1 MVRNLL
7 RCWGALAAIALV
19 GLAHEAYA
27 EKVGVAAAVNPDA
40 FSSLAGKPQSQLNIG
55 KSIFYHERINTTGS
69 GLVQVLL
76 VDGST
81 FTVGPGSDLV
91 IDRFVYDPKKGTG
104 QITASF
110 SKGVMRFVGGK
121 ISKNEG
127 GVTVDTPAGVLAIR
141 GGIWMG
147 KIDSPKDYAL
157 IFVFGRYLKLNGDA
171 AYEFPWGFFAE
182 NGNKEKRPATP
193 DEIRLMVAALSNS
206 SYAGGNQDNVK
217 PNNFQL
223 VNTENMSELIN
234 DATTQRILA
243 AAPATQEPQVSC
255 QELGNCEAP
264 PPPLCDV
271 PGTCGA
277 PGGYAVGVFG
287 QPVKGILQDVL
298 FDPESNSVSF
308 GVSGGETIEV
318 RFNTDG
324 IPIDGRVIRGD
335 IDFGTVQFQGGTSLS
350 QEQDLICAECD
361 FLDWGRWTIHINYKD
376 PSQNPT
382 VNLHANGWWV
392 SGAPTNVETLAAL
405 NGSATYNGTA
415 HGTVLNGSRS
425 YDATGGLTMNWSF
438 ADRTGDLTISNFDQ
452 RSYSTGLNGL
462 SSLEINKFG
471 GSLGQIG
478 GPDIGLN
485 SGSVTG
491 SFINNGS
498 TPAGGV
504 AGKFNIGGDNY
515 QATGVFGGSG
525 TPTTPH

>member
-1 MVRNLL
+1 
-7 RCWGALAAIALV
+7 
-19 GLAHEAYA
+19 
-27 EKVGVAAAVNPDA
+27 
-40 FSSLAGKPQSQLNIG
+40 
-55 KSIFYHERINTTGS
+55 
-69 GLVQVLL
+69 
-76 VDGST
+76 
-81 FTVGPGSDLV
+81 
-91 IDRFVYDPKKGTG
+91 
-104 QITASF
+104 
-110 SKGVMRFVGGK
+110 
-121 ISKNEG
+121 
-127 GVTVDTPAGVLAIR
+127 
-141 GGIWMG
+141 MG
-147 KIDSPKDYAL
+147 KIDSSKDYAL

-206 SYAGGNQDNVK
+206 SYAGGNEDNVK

-223 VNTENMSELIN
+223 VNTESMSEILSDVN
-234 DATTQRILA
+234 LQHILA
-243 AAPATQEPQVSC
+243 NATEAPNGQTGGTGEEPCVVDCGPPPSC
-255 QELGNCEAP
+255 EELGTCEP
-264 PPPLCDV
+264 PPAEAD
-271 PGTCGA
+271 G

-287 QPVKGILQDVL
+287 QPAEGILQDVL
-298 FDPESNSVSF
+298 FDPESNSISF
-308 GVSGGETIEV
+308 GVSGGEIIFV
-318 RFNTDG
+318 LFNADG
-324 IPIDGRVIRGD
+324 TPNSGTVKRGD
-335 IDFGTVQFQGGTSLS
+335 TDFGTIQFQGGTSLS
-350 QEQDLICAECD
+350 QQSNLICAECG
-361 FLDWGRWTIHINYKD
+361 FLDWGRWAIHINYKD

-382 VNLHANGWWV
+382 TNLHANGWWV
-392 SGAPTNVETLAAL
+392 AGDPTDIDKLAAL
-405 NGSATYNGTA
+405 GGSATYNGTA

-438 ADRTGDLTISNFDQ
+438 ADRKGDLTISNFDQ

-462 SSLEINKFG
+462 SQPSLDINKFG

-478 GPDIGLN
+478 GPNIGLN